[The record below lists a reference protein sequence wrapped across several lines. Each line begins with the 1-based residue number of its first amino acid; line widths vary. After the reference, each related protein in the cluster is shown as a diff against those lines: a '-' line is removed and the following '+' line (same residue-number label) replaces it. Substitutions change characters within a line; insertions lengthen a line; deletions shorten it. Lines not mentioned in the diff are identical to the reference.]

1 MIKTTGHTL
10 DFPYTI
16 ELHNSPDEG
25 WFARVAELPGC
36 MSQGETAEDALANV
50 QEAMQLWLEVSMEQ
64 GNAIPQPQSGAVND
78 GKFLAREWTLR

>member
-10 DFPYTI
+10 NFPYTI
-16 ELHNSPDEG
+16 ELHSSPDEG

-50 QEAMQLWLEVSMEQ
+50 QEAMQLWLEVSTEQ
-64 GNAIPQPQSGAVND
+64 GNAIPELQADAVSGD
-78 GKFLAREWTLR
+78 KFMARE

>member
-1 MIKTTGHTL
+1 MIGHTL

-16 ELHNSPDEG
+16 ELHSSPDEG
-25 WFARVAELPGC
+25 WFARVSELPGC

-64 GNAIPQPQSGAVND
+64 GNTIPEPQPDVVRGD
-78 GKFLAREWTLR
+78 KFIARG